1 MPVRALSPIPPFRSE
16 REGGPAKITPG
27 GGVEKKRLGVF
38 RNLARTCA
46 NLKCGSDTLEMAEAV
61 TQHSDGSFEIPSE
74 EGVFTPFEGVLPWRN
89 FGLQK
94 KVHFEAPIN

>member
-1 MPVRALSPIPPFRSE
+1 
-16 REGGPAKITPG
+16 
-27 GGVEKKRLGVF
+27 
-38 RNLARTCA
+38 
-46 NLKCGSDTLEMAEAV
+46 MAEAV

-94 KVHFEAPIN
+94 KVHFEAPINPNPNLT